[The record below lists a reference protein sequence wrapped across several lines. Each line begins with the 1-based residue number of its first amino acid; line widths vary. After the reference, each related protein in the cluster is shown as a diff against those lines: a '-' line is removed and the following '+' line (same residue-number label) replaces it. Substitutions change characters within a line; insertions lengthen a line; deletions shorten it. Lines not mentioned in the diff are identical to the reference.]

1 GWSLVLAQPLS
12 SAFLPVE
19 RMRLAFFVLLAV
31 TAVVAVVLAHL
42 VAGRIA
48 QPIVQLT
55 QFTRRFMRSQS
66 TADVPS
72 AQRGEVGEL
81 TGAFVQMIGD
91 LEHSRQNLV
100 RAAKLATVGELAAIM
115 AHEVRT
121 PLGILRSSAQML
133 KREPNLSGEGREM
146 LDFIVD
152 ESDRLNKLVSTLL
165 DAARPRAPQFRRHDL
180 HAIVQRVAGLLGH
193 QAQKKRIR
201 LDTRLHAAD
210 PFLACDDEQMVQVLL
225 NLVLNAIQHTP
236 DGGTVQIDCRDEGG
250 GLAMAVNDSGPGIP
264 EESRAQIFDPF
275 YTRREGG
282 IGLGLA
288 VVQQIVAAHQ
298 GRIQVDRSALGGALF
313 LVLLPRDPVPTSNQ
327 PS

>member
-1 GWSLVLAQPLS
+1 
-12 SAFLPVE
+12 
-19 RMRLAFFVLLAV
+19 
-31 TAVVAVVLAHL
+31 
-42 VAGRIA
+42 
-48 QPIVQLT
+48 
-55 QFTRRFMRSQS
+55 
-66 TADVPS
+66 
-72 AQRGEVGEL
+72 
-81 TGAFVQMIGD
+81 
-91 LEHSRQNLV
+91 
-100 RAAKLATVGELAAIM
+100 
-115 AHEVRT
+115 
-121 PLGILRSSAQML
+121 
-133 KREPNLSGEGREM
+133 
-146 LDFIVD
+146 
-152 ESDRLNKLVSTLL
+152 
-165 DAARPRAPQFRRHDL
+165 
-180 HAIVQRVAGLLGH
+180 
-193 QAQKKRIR
+193 
-201 LDTRLHAAD
+201 
-210 PFLACDDEQMVQVLL
+210 MVQVLL